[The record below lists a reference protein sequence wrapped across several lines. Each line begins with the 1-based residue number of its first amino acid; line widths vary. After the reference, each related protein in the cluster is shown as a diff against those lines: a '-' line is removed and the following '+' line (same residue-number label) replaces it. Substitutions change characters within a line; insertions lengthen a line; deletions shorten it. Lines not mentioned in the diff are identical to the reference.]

1 MMSAFAGFFNQKITD
16 EHIANYSVS
25 SPVRELQY
33 SGENYIIVATDET
46 VMVAGCNISIC
57 IELSL
62 SVATDIQ
69 LAAGELFPIH
79 QLHRVCWS
87 RQVPTVWLVH
97 CREQVFSDI
106 SVPE

>member
-1 MMSAFAGFFNQKITD
+1 M
-16 EHIANYSVS
+16 S
-25 SPVRELQY
+25 SPVRELRY

-46 VMVAGCNISIC
+46 VMVAGRNISIC

-79 QLHRVCWS
+79 
-87 RQVPTVWLVH
+87 
-97 CREQVFSDI
+97 
-106 SVPE
+106 